1 MYKIKS
7 FLQET
12 KNQFD
17 LKSINQCPCNF
28 IRQSLND
35 SHHTPH
41 YYTIKYCFQYLF
53 IIIVIAIL
61 LIYLL
66 NTIFDFCVFF
76 LISVVIFGLSLLFAG
91 VLYRVFVKAFA
102 MTILETGK
110 NLHTNKSQKKQ
121 KNR

>member
-28 IRQSLND
+28 IRHSLND

-66 NTIFDFCVFF
+66 LNTIFDFCVFF
-76 LISVVIFGLSLLFAG
+76 FFFNFCCHFWFVSFVCWCIVSGFCQSLCNDDFRDRKEFA
-91 VLYRVFVKAFA
+91 YK
-102 MTILETGK
+102 
-110 NLHTNKSQKKQ
+110 
-121 KNR
+121 